1 MELIP
6 IEEKSK
12 WSSDLKPILNEMN
25 KLSDADK
32 IQGFKNEVVDKYV
45 AHKALNYVTQQLI
58 LVDCDNE
65 MLEKENEELRY
76 KVDNLGKYDE
86 NRLNEFRN
94 KTVIV
99 PSTDKEISDRAK
111 KIFIKNQGRMKK
123 MNDHITKQLTNS
135 K

>member
-6 IEEKSK
+6 IEERSK
-12 WSSDLKPILNEMN
+12 WTSDLRPILIEMN

-32 IQGFKNEVVDKYV
+32 IQGFKDEVVSKYV
-45 AHKALNYVTQQLI
+45 AYKALNYVTQQLT
-58 LVDCDNE
+58 LVDCDRE

-76 KVDNLGKYDE
+76 KVDNLGNYDE

-99 PSTDKEISDRAK
+99 PSTDKEISDRTK
-111 KIFIKNQGRMKK
+111 KIFMRNQSRMKILRDK
-123 MNDHITKQLTNS
+123 IR
-135 K
+135 

>member
-1 MELIP
+1 MELIS
-6 IEEKSK
+6 IDERNK
-12 WSSDLKPILNEMN
+12 WSSDLKPLLTEMN

-45 AHKALNYVTQQLI
+45 AHKALNYMTQQLI

-86 NRLNEFRN
+86 NRLKEFRN

-99 PSTDKEISDRAK
+99 PSSTNEISDRTK
-111 KIFIKNQGRMKK
+111 KIFKR
-123 MNDHITKQLTNS
+123 
-135 K
+135 

>member
-1 MELIP
+1 MDLIP
-6 IEEKSK
+6 VDERNK
-12 WSSDLKPILNEMN
+12 WANDLKPLLSEMN

-45 AHKALNYVTQQLI
+45 AHKALNFITQQLI

-76 KVDNLGKYDE
+76 KIDNLGNYDE
-86 NRLNEFRN
+86 NRLKEFRN

-99 PSTDKEISDRAK
+99 PSTTNEIRDRAK
-111 KIFIKNQGRMKK
+111 KLFTKNYARMK
-123 MNDHITKQLTNS
+123 MLNGE
-135 K
+135 

>member
-6 IEEKSK
+6 IEERNT
-12 WSSDLKPILNEMN
+12 WSNELRSVLTEMN

-45 AHKALNYVTQQLI
+45 ASKALNYVTQQLT
-58 LVDCDNE
+58 LVDCDRE

-76 KVDNLGKYDE
+76 KVDNLGNYDE
-86 NRLNEFRN
+86 NRLKEFRN

-99 PSTDKEISDRAK
+99 PSTKKEISDRLK
-111 KIFIKNQGRMKK
+111 KTFVRNHGKMKILNQSLV
-123 MNDHITKQLTNS
+123 NQ
-135 K
+135 

>member
-6 IEEKSK
+6 IEERTK
-12 WSSDLKPILNEMN
+12 WNSELKPILNEMN

-45 AHKALNYVTQQLI
+45 AHKALNFMTQQLT
-58 LVDCDNE
+58 LVDCDRE

-76 KVDNLGKYDE
+76 KLDNIGKYDE
-86 NRLNEFRN
+86 NRLNDFRN

-99 PSTDKEISDRAK
+99 PSSDQDIRDRHK
-111 KIFIKNQGRMKK
+111 KIFIRNQARMR
-123 MNDHITKQLTNS
+123 MLNESIANR
-135 K
+135 

>member
-1 MELIP
+1 MDLIP
-6 IEEKSK
+6 VDERNK
-12 WSSDLKPILNEMN
+12 WANDLKPLLSEMN

-45 AHKALNYVTQQLI
+45 AHKALNFITQQLI

-76 KVDNLGKYDE
+76 KIDNLGNYDE
-86 NRLNEFRN
+86 NRLKEFRN
-94 KTVIV
+94 KIVIV
-99 PSTDKEISDRAK
+99 PSTTNEIRDRAK
-111 KIFIKNQGRMKK
+111 KMFTKNCARMK
-123 MNDHITKQLTNS
+123 MLNDQIS